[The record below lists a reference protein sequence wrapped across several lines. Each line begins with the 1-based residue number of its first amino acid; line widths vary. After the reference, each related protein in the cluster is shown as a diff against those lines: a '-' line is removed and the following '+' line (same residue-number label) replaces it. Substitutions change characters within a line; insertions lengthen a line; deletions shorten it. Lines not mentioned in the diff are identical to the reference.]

1 MRLDEAVGVLH
12 EAVEA
17 FAKVWMTMHVTR
29 SEQWPLAVERRE
41 WLTQM
46 ATYLRTIAEDLEDA
60 AEDLE
65 DAADEPEVKP
75 MRYAPLFLNV
85 VLPPGLES

>member
-60 AEDLE
+60 A
-65 DAADEPEVKP
+65 DEPEVKP

-85 VLPPGLES
+85 VLPPGWES